1 MTQPSPP
8 VSEKAITRLPQYF
21 PTSCKQCAMQTD
33 SFFRCFEK
41 HAVMMHEHDVAT
53 AKASL
58 QHCQPE
64 LREYMTC
71 MEKYLA
77 RKDKPWWK
85 LLKAYNVSPN
95 LLRRPKVKP
104 GLLNGIYTDEKVDLR
119 DRERL
124 ELVESIRHP
133 KERDFYQDHT
143 YHNQWIARDL
153 EAHQKT
159 QIAGRYPYFS
169 PNYEI
174 NPWIWYPGDTV
185 EVVSGE
191 GAGQR
196 GAIIAVV
203 KYKNEI
209 LVQNVNVRD
218 VVIPASETRPEQ
230 VVQREH
236 PISVLRVRHV
246 DPSTNQL
253 CHLDIVK
260 VRNKETGELEE
271 RRISLESGALLPIPA
286 PEETVEA
293 GDPLKDTAIQ
303 DADEDTYDQQKEMPL
318 LVARRLQAMENYFVD
333 SLRKSYEY
341 HKALQERNAED
352 MQAFQKDVLVRA
364 TEKLA
369 VAAAVAGRGGV
380 LGADSQAATAVQES
394 AQAGDAE
401 KDVVDSTLTPE
412 MVVSEVLKSEQQFH
426 SRAAAPQLPAWWE
439 KMINSYV
446 SVLEEEEAT
455 LEAEAAAQAR
465 AAEADRR
472 AEHLMAGATAEAGR
486 SMADEAT
493 IESKVSEFD
502 DDEEDG
508 DLDENIVA
516 NDQSQPSQA

>member
-1 MTQPSPP
+1 GCVRVRTGCRIRCVRASFTYTQAQMYARYRTRSRFYKRP
-8 VSEKAITRLPQYF
+8 EK
-21 PTSCKQCAMQTD
+21 M
-33 SFFRCFEK
+33 
-41 HAVMMHEHDVAT
+41 
-53 AKASL
+53 
-58 QHCQPE
+58 
-64 LREYMTC
+64 
-71 MEKYLA
+71 
-77 RKDKPWWK
+77 
-85 LLKAYNVSPN
+85 LKAYNVSPN
-95 LLRRPKVKP
+95 LLRLPKVKP
-104 GLLNGIYTDEKVDLR
+104 GLLKGIYTDEKIDLR

-153 EAHQKT
+153 ESHQKI

-169 PNYEI
+169 PDYEI
-174 NPWIWYPGDTV
+174 KPWIWYPGDTV

-209 LVQNVNVRD
+209 LVQNVNVQD

-253 CHLDIVK
+253 CHLEIVK

-303 DADEDTYDQQKEMPL
+303 DADEETYDREKEMPL
-318 LVARRLQAMENYFVD
+318 LVVRRLQAMENYFVD
-333 SLRKSYEY
+333 SLQKSHEY
-341 HKALQERNAED
+341 HKALQMRNAQD
-352 MQAFQKDVLVRA
+352 MQTFQKDVLVRA

-369 VAAAVAGRGGV
+369 AAAAVAGH
-380 LGADSQAATAVQES
+380 GAMAEAGSQAASVATES
-394 AQAGDAE
+394 SQAGDAE
-401 KDVVDSTLTPE
+401 EDAVKGTITVETVVA
-412 MVVSEVLKSEQQFH
+412 EVLKSEQRFR
-426 SRAAAPQLPAWWE
+426 SDAAAPGVPGWWQN
-439 KMINSYV
+439 MIDAYV

-455 LEAEAAAQAR
+455 IEAEAAAQAQ

-472 AEHLMAGATAEAGR
+472 AEQLMADATAEAGQ
-486 SMADEAT
+486 SMEEDGTMEGGDE
-493 IESKVSEFD
+493 D
-502 DDEEDG
+502 LDEQDG
-508 DLDENIVA
+508 DLDEDA
-516 NDQSQPSQA
+516 SRSDRSK

>member
-1 MTQPSPP
+1 MY
-8 VSEKAITRLPQYF
+8 ARYRTRSRFY
-21 PTSCKQCAMQTD
+21 K
-33 SFFRCFEK
+33 R
-41 HAVMMHEHDVAT
+41 
-53 AKASL
+53 
-58 QHCQPE
+58 PE
-64 LREYMTC
+64 RV
-71 MEKYLA
+71 
-77 RKDKPWWK
+77 
-85 LLKAYNVSPN
+85 LKAYNVSPN

-104 GLLNGIYTDEKVDLR
+104 GLLAGLYTDEKIDLR

-124 ELVESIRHP
+124 ELLESIRHP

-153 EAHQKT
+153 EKHQKA
-159 QIAGRYPYFS
+159 QIAGRYPYFA

-174 NPWIWYPGDTV
+174 KPWIWYPGDTV

-209 LVQNVNVRD
+209 LVQNVNVKD

-236 PISVLRVRHV
+236 PINVLRVRHV

-253 CHLDIVK
+253 CHLEIVK

-303 DADEDTYDQQKEMPL
+303 DADEDTYDRQKEMPL
-318 LVARRLQAMENYFVD
+318 LVERRLHAMEKYFVD

-341 HKALQERNAED
+341 HKPLQVRNAQD
-352 MQAFQKDVLVRA
+352 MKAFQRDVLVRA

-369 VAAAVAGRGGV
+369 ATAAVA
-380 LGADSQAATAVQES
+380 AIES
-394 AQAGDAE
+394 AQPGDAE
-401 KDVVDSTLTPE
+401 ADTTKSVITAETAVA
-412 MVVSEVLKSEQQFH
+412 EVLKSEQQYN
-426 SRAAAPQLPAWWE
+426 SPTAPPGMPAWWQS
-439 KMINSYV
+439 MINSYI
-446 SVLEEEEAT
+446 SVLEDEEAT
-455 LEAEAAAQAR
+455 HEAEVAAQAQ

-472 AEHLMAGATAEAGR
+472 AEHLMAGATAEADQP
-486 SMADEAT
+486 MAD
-493 IESKVSEFD
+493 SED
-502 DDEEDG
+502 LDEEDG
-508 DLDENIVA
+508 DLDEDAAYDNRSTESRV
-516 NDQSQPSQA
+516 

>member
-1 MTQPSPP
+1 MY
-8 VSEKAITRLPQYF
+8 ARYRTRSRFY
-21 PTSCKQCAMQTD
+21 K
-33 SFFRCFEK
+33 R
-41 HAVMMHEHDVAT
+41 
-53 AKASL
+53 
-58 QHCQPE
+58 PE
-64 LREYMTC
+64 RV
-71 MEKYLA
+71 
-77 RKDKPWWK
+77 
-85 LLKAYNVSPN
+85 LKAYNVSPN

-104 GLLNGIYTDEKVDLR
+104 GLLAGLYTDEKIDLR

-153 EAHQKT
+153 EKHQKA
-159 QIAGRYPYFS
+159 QIAGRYPYFA

-174 NPWIWYPGDTV
+174 KPWIWYPGDTV

-209 LVQNVNVRD
+209 LVQNVNVKD

-236 PISVLRVRHV
+236 PINVLRVRHV

-253 CHLDIVK
+253 CHLEIVK

-303 DADEDTYDQQKEMPL
+303 DADEDTYDRQKEMPL
-318 LVARRLQAMENYFVD
+318 LVERRLHAMEKYFVD

-341 HKALQERNAED
+341 HKPLQVRNAQD
-352 MQAFQKDVLVRA
+352 MKAFQRDVLVRA

-369 VAAAVAGRGGV
+369 ATAAVA
-380 LGADSQAATAVQES
+380 ATESVQP
-394 AQAGDAE
+394 GDAE
-401 KDVVDSTLTPE
+401 ADTTKSVITAETVVA
-412 MVVSEVLKSEQQFH
+412 EVLKSEQQYH
-426 SRAAAPQLPAWWE
+426 SPTAPPGMPAWWQS
-439 KMINSYV
+439 MINSYI
-446 SVLEEEEAT
+446 SVLEDEEAT
-455 LEAEAAAQAR
+455 HEAEVAAQAQ

-472 AEHLMAGATAEAGR
+472 AEHLMAGATAEADQP
-486 SMADEAT
+486 MADGE
-493 IESKVSEFD
+493 D
-502 DDEEDG
+502 LDEEDG
-508 DLDENIVA
+508 DLDEDA
-516 NDQSQPSQA
+516 AYDDRSTESQV

>member
-1 MTQPSPP
+1 MY
-8 VSEKAITRLPQYF
+8 ARYRTRSRFY
-21 PTSCKQCAMQTD
+21 K
-33 SFFRCFEK
+33 R
-41 HAVMMHEHDVAT
+41 
-53 AKASL
+53 
-58 QHCQPE
+58 PE
-64 LREYMTC
+64 RV
-71 MEKYLA
+71 
-77 RKDKPWWK
+77 
-85 LLKAYNVSPN
+85 LKAYNVSPN

-104 GLLNGIYTDEKVDLR
+104 GLLAGLYTDEKIDLR

-153 EAHQKT
+153 EKHQKA
-159 QIAGRYPYFS
+159 QIAGRYPYFA

-174 NPWIWYPGDTV
+174 KPWIWYPGDTV

-209 LVQNVNVRD
+209 LVQNVNVKD

-236 PISVLRVRHV
+236 PINVLRVRHV

-253 CHLDIVK
+253 CHLEIVK

-303 DADEDTYDQQKEMPL
+303 DADEDTYDRQKEMPL
-318 LVARRLQAMENYFVD
+318 LVERRLHAMEKYFVD

-341 HKALQERNAED
+341 HKPLQVRNAQD
-352 MQAFQKDVLVRA
+352 MKAFQRDVLVRA

-369 VAAAVAGRGGV
+369 ATAAVA
-380 LGADSQAATAVQES
+380 ATESVQP
-394 AQAGDAE
+394 GDAE
-401 KDVVDSTLTPE
+401 ADTTKSVITAETVVA
-412 MVVSEVLKSEQQFH
+412 EVLKSEQQYH
-426 SRAAAPQLPAWWE
+426 SPTAPPGMPAWWQS
-439 KMINSYV
+439 MINSYI
-446 SVLEEEEAT
+446 SVLEDEEAT
-455 LEAEAAAQAR
+455 HEAEVAAQAQ

-472 AEHLMAGATAEAGR
+472 AEHLMAGATAEADQP
-486 SMADEAT
+486 MADGE
-493 IESKVSEFD
+493 D
-502 DDEEDG
+502 LDEEDG
-508 DLDENIVA
+508 DLDEDAAYDDRSTESRV
-516 NDQSQPSQA
+516 

>member
-1 MTQPSPP
+1 MY
-8 VSEKAITRLPQYF
+8 ARYRTRSRFY
-21 PTSCKQCAMQTD
+21 K
-33 SFFRCFEK
+33 R
-41 HAVMMHEHDVAT
+41 
-53 AKASL
+53 
-58 QHCQPE
+58 PE
-64 LREYMTC
+64 RV
-71 MEKYLA
+71 
-77 RKDKPWWK
+77 
-85 LLKAYNVSPN
+85 LKAYNVSPN

-104 GLLNGIYTDEKVDLR
+104 GLLAGLYTDEKIDLR

-153 EAHQKT
+153 EKHQKA
-159 QIAGRYPYFS
+159 QIAGRYPYFA

-174 NPWIWYPGDTV
+174 KPWIWYPGDTV

-209 LVQNVNVRD
+209 LVQNVNVKD

-236 PISVLRVRHV
+236 PINVLRVRHV

-253 CHLDIVK
+253 CHLEIVK

-271 RRISLESGALLPIPA
+271 RRISLESGALLSIPA

-303 DADEDTYDQQKEMPL
+303 DADEDTYDRQKEMPL
-318 LVARRLQAMENYFVD
+318 LVERRLHAMEKYFVD

-341 HKALQERNAED
+341 HKPLQVRNAQD
-352 MQAFQKDVLVRA
+352 MKAFQRDVLVRA

-369 VAAAVAGRGGV
+369 ATAAVA
-380 LGADSQAATAVQES
+380 ATES
-394 AQAGDAE
+394 AQPGDAE
-401 KDVVDSTLTPE
+401 ADTTKSVITAETVVA
-412 MVVSEVLKSEQQFH
+412 EVLKSEQQYH
-426 SRAAAPQLPAWWE
+426 SSTAPPGMPAWWQS
-439 KMINSYV
+439 MINSYI
-446 SVLEEEEAT
+446 SVLEDEEAT
-455 LEAEAAAQAR
+455 HEAEVAAQAQ

-472 AEHLMAGATAEAGR
+472 AEHLMAGATAEADQPMVDGE
-486 SMADEAT
+486 DL
-493 IESKVSEFD
+493 
-502 DDEEDG
+502 DEEDG
-508 DLDENIVA
+508 DLDEDAAYDDRSTESRV
-516 NDQSQPSQA
+516 